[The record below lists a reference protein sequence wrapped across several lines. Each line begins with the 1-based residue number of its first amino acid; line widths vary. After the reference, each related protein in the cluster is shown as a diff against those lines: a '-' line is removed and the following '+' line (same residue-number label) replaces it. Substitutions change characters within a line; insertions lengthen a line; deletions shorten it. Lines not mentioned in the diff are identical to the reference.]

1 MKSSVFTLPAV
12 LCAAS
17 VAWSQGAQT
26 PPPPPPPPAAASSS
40 QPSSPSSAG
49 QLKVRGPEAVAQ
61 QDPNRVVA
69 TVGGKPITAKQA
81 VELLKPLRPE
91 DRKRFESN
99 LSALLQQIYM
109 ENELAGEA
117 AKMNLDQQSP
127 WKEQLQITRVNILTQ
142 AYIAKMSSSASGT
155 TADPKKY
162 YDDHAADFEQL
173 KLSGI
178 LVAFNPPGT
187 PSSGT
192 TIQRTE
198 AQALEKA
205 NDLEKKIKA
214 GGDFSAI
221 ARTDS
226 DHQQSSTR
234 GGDLGTV
241 VLADQNLTPD
251 IKNALS
257 KLQDGQVSEPV
268 KVPGGYYIFKLAS
281 RTKVPFE
288 QARAGIVQKMQN
300 EQSQAVIKQEL
311 DKYKIQVQDQDF
323 FGASGAPG
331 PKIPSLQ
338 RPPSST
344 QPSSTAQPPAGKP

>member
-1 MKSSVFTLPAV
+1 M
-12 LCAAS
+12 
-17 VAWSQGAQT
+17 
-26 PPPPPPPPAAASSS
+26 
-40 QPSSPSSAG
+40 
-49 QLKVRGPEAVAQ
+49 RGPEAVAQ

-69 TVGGKPITAKQA
+69 TVGGKPLTAKQA
-81 VELLKPLRPE
+81 LDLLKPLRPE

-99 LSALLQQIYM
+99 LPSLLQQIYM

-117 AKMNLDQQSP
+117 TKMNLDQQSP

-142 AYIAKMSSSASGT
+142 AYIAKMSSNASGSSD
-155 TADPKKY
+155 DPRKY
-162 YDDHAADFEQL
+162 YDDHQADFEQL

-187 PSSGT
+187 PASSSGT

-214 GGDFSAI
+214 GGDFSAL

-234 GGDLGTV
+234 GGDLGMI
-241 VLADQNLTPD
+241 VLADASLPPD
-251 IKNALS
+251 VKNTLS

-268 KVPGGYYIFKLAS
+268 KVQGGYYIFKLNS
-281 RTKVPFE
+281 RTKIPFE

-300 EQSQAVIKQEL
+300 DKSQAVIKQEL
-311 DKYKIQVQDQDF
+311 DKYKVQVQDPDF
-323 FGASGAPG
+323 FSASGSPG
-331 PKIPSLQ
+331 ANIPSLQ
-338 RPPSST
+338 RPPSQSSPAT
-344 QPSSTAQPPAGKP
+344 QPPVSKP

>member
-1 MKSSVFTLPAV
+1 
-12 LCAAS
+12 
-17 VAWSQGAQT
+17 
-26 PPPPPPPPAAASSS
+26 
-40 QPSSPSSAG
+40 
-49 QLKVRGPEAVAQ
+49 LKVRGPEAVAQ

-155 TADPKKY
+155 AEDPRKY

-251 IKNALS
+251 IKNAIS

-300 EQSQAVIKQEL
+300 DQSQAVIKQEL

-323 FGASGAPG
+323 FAASGAPG
-331 PKIPSLQ
+331 PRIPSLQ
-338 RPPSST
+338 RPPSGA

>member
-1 MKSSVFTLPAV
+1 MKSSVFVLPAV
-12 LCAAS
+12 LYVAVAA
-17 VAWSQGAQT
+17 WPQGTQT
-26 PPPPPPPPAAASSS
+26 SPPPSASSSS
-40 QPSSPSSAG
+40 QPSLASPAG

-69 TVGGKPITAKQA
+69 TIGGKPVTAKQA

-91 DRKRFESN
+91 DRRRFESN
-99 LSALLQQIYM
+99 LAGLLQQIYM

-142 AYIAKMSSSASGT
+142 AYIAKMSSNANG
-155 TADPKKY
+155 TADDPRKY

-192 TIQRTE
+192 AVQRTE

-214 GGDFSAI
+214 GGDFSAL

-251 IKNALS
+251 IKNAIS

-268 KVPGGYYIFKLAS
+268 KVPGGYYIFKLINRS
-281 RTKVPFE
+281 KIPFE

-300 EQSQAVIKQEL
+300 EKSQAVIKQEL
-311 DKYKIQVQDQDF
+311 DKYKVQVQDQDF
-323 FGASGAPG
+323 FSASAP
-331 PKIPSLQ
+331 PAANIPSLQ
-338 RPPSST
+338 RPASTT
-344 QPSSTAQPPAGKP
+344 QPASNKP

>member
-1 MKSSVFTLPAV
+1 MKSSVFVLPAV
-12 LCAAS
+12 LCTALAA
-17 VAWSQGAQT
+17 WPQGTQT
-26 PPPPPPPPAAASSS
+26 PPSPSASSSS
-40 QPSSPSSAG
+40 QPSLTSPSG

-61 QDPNRVVA
+61 QEPNRVVA
-69 TVGGKPITAKQA
+69 TIGGKPVTAKQA
-81 VELLKPLRPE
+81 WDLLRPLRPE

-99 LSALLQQIYM
+99 LAGLLQQIYM
-109 ENELAGEA
+109 ENQLADEA
-117 AKMNLDQQSP
+117 AKMNLDQQAP
-127 WKEQLQITRVNILTQ
+127 WKDQLQLTRANILTQ
-142 AYIAKMSSSASGT
+142 AYITKMSGSATG
-155 TADPKKY
+155 AVEDPKKY
-162 YDDHAADFEQL
+162 YDEHAADFEQL
-173 KLSGI
+173 KLNGI

-205 NDLEKKIKA
+205 NDLEKKIKS
-214 GGDFSAI
+214 GGDFSAL

-268 KVPGGYYIFKLAS
+268 KVPGGYYIFKLMS
-281 RTKVPFE
+281 RSKIPFE
-288 QARAGIVQKMQN
+288 QARAGIVQKIQN
-300 EQSQAVIKQEL
+300 DRSQIVVKQEL
-311 DKYKIQVQDQDF
+311 DKYKVQVQDQDF
-323 FGASGAPG
+323 FASGASGAN
-331 PKIPSLQ
+331 IPSLL
-338 RPPSST
+338 RPAAPPT
-344 QPSSTAQPPAGKP
+344 PPAKP

>member
-1 MKSSVFTLPAV
+1 M
-12 LCAAS
+12 
-17 VAWSQGAQT
+17 
-26 PPPPPPPPAAASSS
+26 
-40 QPSSPSSAG
+40 
-49 QLKVRGPEAVAQ
+49 AQ
-61 QDPNRVVA
+61 QDPDRVVA
-69 TVGGKPITAKQA
+69 TIGGKPVTAKQA

-99 LSALLQQIYM
+99 LAGLLQQIYM

-127 WKEQLQITRVNILTQ
+127 WKEQLQLTRVNILTQ
-142 AYIAKMSSSASGT
+142 AYIAKMSSNASGT
-155 TADPKKY
+155 GEDPRKY

-192 TIQRTE
+192 GVQRTD

-214 GGDFSAI
+214 GGDFSAL

-241 VLADQNLTPD
+241 VLADPNLTPD

-268 KVPGGYYIFKLAS
+268 KVPGGYYIFKLTS
-281 RTKVPFE
+281 RTKIPFE
-288 QARAGIVQKMQN
+288 QARAGIVQKAQN
-300 EQSQAVIKQEL
+300 DKSQAVIKQEL
-311 DKYKIQVQDQDF
+311 DKYKVQVQDQDF
-323 FGASGAPG
+323 FSASAPPGAN
-331 PKIPSLQ
+331 IPSLQ
-338 RPPSST
+338 RPTPSL
-344 QPSSTAQPPAGKP
+344 QRPPAPSTATPPASGKP

>member
-1 MKSSVFTLPAV
+1 M
-12 LCAAS
+12 
-17 VAWSQGAQT
+17 
-26 PPPPPPPPAAASSS
+26 
-40 QPSSPSSAG
+40 
-49 QLKVRGPEAVAQ
+49 AQ

-69 TVGGKPITAKQA
+69 TVGGKPLTAKQA
-81 VELLKPLRPE
+81 LDLLKPLRPE

-99 LSALLQQIYM
+99 LPSLLQQIYM

-117 AKMNLDQQSP
+117 TKMNLDQQSP

-142 AYIAKMSSSASGT
+142 AYIAKMSSNASGSSD
-155 TADPKKY
+155 DPRKY
-162 YDDHAADFEQL
+162 YDDHQADFEQL

-187 PSSGT
+187 PASSSGT

-214 GGDFSAI
+214 GGDFSAL

-234 GGDLGTV
+234 GGDLGMI
-241 VLADQNLTPD
+241 VLADASLPPD
-251 IKNALS
+251 VKNTLS

-268 KVPGGYYIFKLAS
+268 KVQGGYYIFKLNS
-281 RTKVPFE
+281 RTKIPFE

-300 EQSQAVIKQEL
+300 DKSQAVIKQEL
-311 DKYKIQVQDQDF
+311 DKYKVQVQDPDF
-323 FGASGAPG
+323 FSASGSPG
-331 PKIPSLQ
+331 ANIPSLQ
-338 RPPSST
+338 RPPSQSSPAT
-344 QPSSTAQPPAGKP
+344 QPPVSKP

>member
-12 LCAAS
+12 FCAA
-17 VAWSQGAQT
+17 VAAWPQGTQT
-26 PPPPPPPPAAASSS
+26 APPPPPASSS
-40 QPSSPSSAG
+40 QPSSASSAG
-49 QLKVRGPEAVAQ
+49 QLKIRGPEAVAQ

-69 TVGGKPITAKQA
+69 TIGGKPITAKQA
-81 VELLKPLRPE
+81 VDLLKPLRPE

-99 LSALLQQIYM
+99 LAGLLQQIYM
-109 ENELAGEA
+109 EDQLATEA
-117 AKMNLDQQSP
+117 TKMNLDQQSP
-127 WKEQLQITRVNILTQ
+127 WKEQLQLTRENILTQ
-142 AYIAKMSSSASGT
+142 AYIAKMSSNASAT
-155 TADPKKY
+155 EDPKKY

-192 TIQRTE
+192 TVQRTE

-214 GGDFSAI
+214 GGDFSAL

-226 DHQQSSTR
+226 DNQQSATR
-234 GGDLGTV
+234 GGDLGTL

-268 KVPGGYYIFKLAS
+268 RTPGGYYIFKLTS
-281 RTKVPFE
+281 RTKIPFE
-288 QARAGIVQKMQN
+288 QARASIVQKMQN
-300 EQSQAVIKQEL
+300 DKSQAIIKQEL
-311 DKYKIQVQDQDF
+311 DKYKVQVQDPDF
-323 FGASGAPG
+323 FSAPG
-331 PKIPSLQ
+331 TPGANIPSLQ
-338 RPPSST
+338 RPSSTPPSSAT
-344 QPSSTAQPPAGKP
+344 QPPSSKP

>member
-1 MKSSVFTLPAV
+1 VT
-12 LCAAS
+12 
-17 VAWSQGAQT
+17 
-26 PPPPPPPPAAASSS
+26 
-40 QPSSPSSAG
+40 
-49 QLKVRGPEAVAQ
+49 Q

-69 TVGGKPITAKQA
+69 TIGGKPLTAKQA
-81 VELLKPLRPE
+81 LDLLKPLRPE

-99 LSALLQQIYM
+99 LPSLLQQIYM
-109 ENELAGEA
+109 ENQLADA
-117 AKMNLDQQSP
+117 ATKMNLDQQEP
-127 WKEQLQITRVNILTQ
+127 WKDQLQLTRVNILTQ
-142 AYIAKMSSSASGT
+142 AYIAKMSSNANAAGE
-155 TADPKKY
+155 DPRKY

-192 TIQRTE
+192 AVQRTE

-214 GGDFSAI
+214 GGDFSAL

-241 VLADQNLTPD
+241 VLADANLTPD
-251 IKNALS
+251 IKSALS

-268 KVPGGYYIFKLAS
+268 KVPGGYYIFKLIS
-281 RTKVPFE
+281 RSKIPFE
-288 QARAGIVQKMQN
+288 QARAGIVQKVQN
-300 EQSQAVIKQEL
+300 ERSQIVIKQEL
-311 DKYKIQVQDQDF
+311 DKYKVQVQDQDF
-323 FGASGAPG
+323 FSASGAPSAN
-331 PKIPSLQ
+331 IPSLQ
-338 RPPSST
+338 RPAPA
-344 QPSSTAQPPAGKP
+344 TAPPASSKP

>member
-1 MKSSVFTLPAV
+1 M
-12 LCAAS
+12 
-17 VAWSQGAQT
+17 
-26 PPPPPPPPAAASSS
+26 
-40 QPSSPSSAG
+40 
-49 QLKVRGPEAVAQ
+49 AQ

-69 TVGGKPITAKQA
+69 TIGGKPVTAKQA
-81 VELLKPLRPE
+81 LDMLRPLRPE
-91 DRKRFESN
+91 DRKRYEKN
-99 LSALLQQIYM
+99 LPSLLQQIYM
-109 ENELAGEA
+109 EEQLAGA
-117 AKMNLDQQSP
+117 ATKMNLDQQSP
-127 WKEQLQITRVNILTQ
+127 WKEQLQITRENILTQ
-142 AYIAKMSSSASGT
+142 AYIAKMSSDTNGAE
-155 TADPKKY
+155 DPRKY

-192 TIQRTE
+192 AVQRTE

-205 NDLEKKIKA
+205 TDLEKKLKA
-214 GGDFSAI
+214 GGDFSAL

-226 DHQQSSTR
+226 DDQRSSTN

-241 VLADQNLTPD
+241 ALTNPNLTPD

-268 KVPGGYYIFKLAS
+268 KVPNEYYIFKLNS

-300 EQSQAVIKQEL
+300 DKSQAVIKQEL
-311 DKYKIQVQDQDF
+311 DKYKVQVQDQDF

-331 PKIPSLQ
+331 GPSIPSLQ
-338 RPPSST
+338 RPAPA
-344 QPSSTAQPPAGKP
+344 AQPPASGKP